1 MAISS
6 GLKIVE
12 STRLSRVCRLVVPGE
27 VLVARGDLVEPDTV
41 VARAEFMQGTPYVVD
56 LNAELKQIVTPEFVD
71 SALLKK
77 VGDKVEAKEVIAR
90 HQKRFWSEVSEARS
104 PCTGTIEYVSRI
116 QGRVVIREDP
126 RSAKPMSIVAAASKL
141 GVWPRL
147 LRMYTQVKEGDRV
160 FEGQVI
166 AAAPGV
172 GTVDYVYAP
181 MAGTVE
187 RICTQT
193 GTVTIVRPIKPTQ
206 VVAHIHGRVEEI
218 IPDAGCI
225 VDATGSYM
233 EGVFGIGG
241 ERHGALVT
249 SSDGPGS
256 ILDEAGVPENI
267 EGKILVAG
275 SFISLGAIQKARE
288 RGAAGIITGGVNNLD
303 LVQILGK
310 EISVGITG
318 LEDGVDF
325 TAVVMEGFG
334 EMPMNEKAWN
344 ILASAAGRLAFVDGT
359 TQIRAGV
366 IRPEIMISEGAELL
380 TEAEPLEVGEERLF
394 TSVSLQV
401 GQRVRCVR
409 APYFGQWGVVHE
421 ISSELQAVENEG
433 LMEVARVYLDDGRL
447 VTVAEANLE
456 VFE

>member
-12 STRLSRVCRLVVPGE
+12 STRLRRVCRLVVPGE
-27 VLVARGDLVEPDTV
+27 VLVAKGDLVEPDTV

-56 LNAELKQIVTPEFVD
+56 LNAELKQVVTPEFVD
-71 SALLKK
+71 SVLLKK
-77 VGDKVEAKEVIAR
+77 VGDKVEAKEVIAK
-90 HQKRFWSEVSEARS
+90 HQKRFWSEITEARS
-104 PCTGTIEYVSRI
+104 PCTGTIEYISRI
-116 QGRVVIREDP
+116 QGRVIIREDP

-147 LRMYTQVKEGDRV
+147 LRMYTEVKEGDQV

-181 MAGTVE
+181 MAGVVE

-225 VDATGSYM
+225 VGATGSYM

-241 ERHGALVT
+241 ERHGVLVT

-256 ILDEAGVPENI
+256 ILDEAGVPENT

-275 SFISLGAIQKARE
+275 SLVSLGAIQKARQ
-288 RGAAGIITGGVNNLD
+288 RGATGIVTGGVNNLD

-310 EISVGITG
+310 EISVGMTG

-325 TAVVMEGFG
+325 TVVVMEGFG
-334 EMPMNEKAWN
+334 EMPMNERAWS
-344 ILASAAGRLAFVDGT
+344 ILACAAGRLAFVDGT

-380 TEAEPLEVGEERLF
+380 TEAELPATGEERLF

-421 ISSELQAVENEG
+421 IPPELQAVENEG
-433 LMEVARVYLDDGRL
+433 LMEVARVHLDDGRL